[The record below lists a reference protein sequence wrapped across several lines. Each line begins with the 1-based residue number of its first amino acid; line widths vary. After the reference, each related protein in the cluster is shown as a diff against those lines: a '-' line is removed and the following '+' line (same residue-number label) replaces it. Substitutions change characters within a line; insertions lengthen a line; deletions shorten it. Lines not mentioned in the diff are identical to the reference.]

1 MGTISVEIDKITEC
15 LIDVNTGMIMKKD
28 IDNMTG
34 LYFSVQGNPYS
45 AHPFPFNM
53 KELRE
58 YLKKTGKTMKDLTV
72 NEFDMFRVSPIVKA
86 N

>member
-72 NEFDMFRVSPIVKA
+72 NEFDMFRVLPIAKA

>member
-1 MGTISVEIDKITEC
+1 MLPVE
-15 LIDVNTGMIMKKD
+15 LRRRMIMKKD

-72 NEFDMFRVSPIVKA
+72 NEFDMFRVSPIAKA

>member
-1 MGTISVEIDKITEC
+1 MDYP
-15 LIDVNTGMIMKKD
+15 
-28 IDNMTG
+28 G
-34 LYFSVQGNPYS
+34 LKNKVLSYYQYS

-53 KELRE
+53 KELRG

-72 NEFDMFRVSPIVKA
+72 NEFDMFRVSPIAKA

>member
-1 MGTISVEIDKITEC
+1 
-15 LIDVNTGMIMKKD
+15 MKKD

-53 KELRE
+53 KELRG

-72 NEFDMFRVSPIVKA
+72 NEFDMFRVSPIAKA

>member
-15 LIDVNTGMIMKKD
+15 LIDVNTGKEVKTIVTQIKHTSELKGFNTKD
-28 IDNMTG
+28 
-34 LYFSVQGNPYS
+34 
-45 AHPFPFNM
+45 PFPFNM

-72 NEFDMFRVSPIVKA
+72 NEFDMFRVSPIAKA

>member
-1 MGTISVEIDKITEC
+1 
-15 LIDVNTGMIMKKD
+15 MKKD

-72 NEFDMFRVSPIVKA
+72 NEFDMFRVSPIAKA
-86 N
+86 NQSFLDVMAIIEKGRRYSG

>member
-72 NEFDMFRVSPIVKA
+72 NEFDMFRVSPIAKA

>member
-15 LIDVNTGMIMKKD
+15 LIDVNTGKEVKT

-72 NEFDMFRVSPIVKA
+72 NEFDMFRVSPIAKA